1 MKFFLLMSGL
11 AFANPDFVNLEEGQA
26 APFDGKLLTNESL
39 TEIISQHEREI
50 NQCEINAEFNLKKFE
65 ANQQL
70 RYDLLNTRYESEV
83 EMYQI
88 MIKSRDM
95 QIKKDKKRDVW
106 QRWATYGAFMLGVAV
121 FRTYLIK
128 NWRSL
133 WK

>member
-1 MKFFLLMSGL
+1 MKFFLLISGL
-11 AFANPDFVNLEEGQA
+11 AFANPDFVNLEEGQP
-26 APFDGKLLTNESL
+26 APFDGKLLKNESL

-70 RYDLLNTRYESEV
+70 SYDLLNTRYESEV

-88 MIKSRDM
+88 MIDSRDM

-106 QRWATYGAFMLGVAV
+106 QRWATYGAFMLGVGTTVAV
-121 FRTYLIK
+121 TYSV
-128 NWRSL
+128 NQAAN
-133 WK
+133 

>member
-1 MKFFLLMSGL
+1 MKFFLLISGL
-11 AFANPDFVNLEEGQA
+11 AFANPDFVNLEEGQT

-50 NQCEINAEFNLKKFE
+50 NQCEIDAAFDLKKFQ

-70 RYDLLNTRYESEV
+70 SYDLLNTRYESEV

-106 QRWATYGAFMLGVAV
+106 QRWATYGAFMLGVGTTVAV
-121 FRTYLIK
+121 TYSV
-128 NWRSL
+128 NQAAN
-133 WK
+133 